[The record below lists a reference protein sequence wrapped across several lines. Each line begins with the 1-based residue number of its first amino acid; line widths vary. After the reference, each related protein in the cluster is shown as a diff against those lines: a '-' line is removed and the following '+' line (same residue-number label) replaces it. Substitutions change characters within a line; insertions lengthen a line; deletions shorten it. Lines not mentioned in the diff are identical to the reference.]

1 MSTELRSVPN
11 TDIMQTRFYGGKER
25 GTCIQLTPPWETQG
39 HIQLTR
45 SQAMS
50 LAGELMLFANKFEV
64 PQALEDIVND
74 EGRFV

>member
-11 TDIMQTRFYGGKER
+11 TDIMQTRFFGGTKR
-25 GTCIQLTPPWETQG
+25 GTCLQLTPPWKTKG

-50 LAGELMLFANKFEV
+50 LAQELMLFANKFEV
-64 PQALEDIVND
+64 PQTLEDIVND